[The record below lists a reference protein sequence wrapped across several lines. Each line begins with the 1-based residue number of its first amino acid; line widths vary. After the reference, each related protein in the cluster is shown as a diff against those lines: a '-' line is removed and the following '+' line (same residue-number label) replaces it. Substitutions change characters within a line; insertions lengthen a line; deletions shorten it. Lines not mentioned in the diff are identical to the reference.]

1 MSIEKAKEVIRLEA
15 ESIKA
20 LEERIDDNF
29 QKAIDII
36 YNCKGKIIVSG
47 VGKSGIIGKKIASTL
62 SSTGTPAVFLH
73 PGDSIHGDLGIVSGD
88 DVVIC
93 LSKSGESDE
102 FQTFISVIKRMKI
115 PIISLVGKLNSFLSK
130 NSDIVIDVS
139 VKEEACPF
147 DLAPTSSTTA
157 ALAMGDA
164 IAIALLEKR
173 NFTEEDF
180 AFLHPGG
187 NIGKRFFLK
196 VKDIMYT
203 GDYVAEVNEDAPFKE
218 VVIEMNNKRFGGTCV
233 INSKRKLIGIITDG
247 DLKRTLEKNGDLY
260 SLKAKNMMNRNPKT
274 VGEEDLAI
282 YALNKMKQFNIM
294 QLPVINEDSIPIGMI
309 HLHDILKTGLT

>member
-1 MSIEKAKEVIRLEA
+1 
-15 ESIKA
+15 
-20 LEERIDDNF
+20 
-29 QKAIDII
+29 
-36 YNCKGKIIVSG
+36 
-47 VGKSGIIGKKIASTL
+47 
-62 SSTGTPAVFLH
+62 
-73 PGDSIHGDLGIVSGD
+73 
-88 DVVIC
+88 
-93 LSKSGESDE
+93 
-102 FQTFISVIKRMKI
+102 
-115 PIISLVGKLNSFLSK
+115 LNSFLSK